1 MTQIFAKTLENLGG
15 PDKDVATIQSAE
27 TLFSNL
33 VTAIV
38 SIAGIALFVM
48 LLVGGFKFLFS
59 AGDQKQLE
67 EARGTITNAI
77 MGLVVIVTAY
87 LILRTIATFT
97 GVTGLTNFNLN
108 IQ

>member
-77 MGLVVIVTAY
+77 MGLIVIVAAY
-87 LILRTIATFT
+87 LILRTVATFT
-97 GVTGLTNFNLN
+97 GVTNLTNFNLN

>member
-1 MTQIFAKTLENLGG
+1 MQRVYAKTLEYTEGG
-15 PDKDVATIQSAE
+15 VATIRSFE
-27 TLFSNL
+27 TLFTNL

-38 SIAGIALFVM
+38 SIAGIALFIM

-67 EARGTITNAI
+67 EARGTITSAI
-77 MGLVVIVTAY
+77 IGLVVIVAAY
-87 LILRTIATFT
+87 LILRTVATFT
-97 GVTGLTNFNLN
+97 GVTGITNFNLN

>member
-1 MTQIFAKTLENLGG
+1 MTQVFAKVLETENGA
-15 PDKDVATIQSAE
+15 ATIQSLE
-27 TLFSNL
+27 TLFANL

-77 MGLVVIVTAY
+77 MGLVVIVAAY

>member
-1 MTQIFAKTLENLGG
+1 MTQIFAKTLESLGG

-77 MGLVVIVTAY
+77 MGLVVIVAAY

-97 GVTGLTNFNLN
+97 GVTNLTNFNLN

>member
-1 MTQIFAKTLENLGG
+1 MQRVYAKTLEYTENG
-15 PDKDVATIQSAE
+15 VATIRSFE
-27 TLFSNL
+27 TLFTNL

-38 SIAGIALFVM
+38 SIAGIALFIM

-67 EARGTITNAI
+67 EARGTITSAI
-77 MGLVVIVTAY
+77 IGLVVIVAAY
-87 LILRTIATFT
+87 LILRTVATFT
-97 GVTGLTNFNLN
+97 GVTGITNFNLN